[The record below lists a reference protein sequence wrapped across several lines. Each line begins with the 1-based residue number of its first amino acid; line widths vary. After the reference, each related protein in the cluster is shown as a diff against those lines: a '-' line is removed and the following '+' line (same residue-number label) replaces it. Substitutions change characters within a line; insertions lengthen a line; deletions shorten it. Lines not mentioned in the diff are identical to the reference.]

1 MYFSKR
7 LLSFIFLWK
16 DGGRLLFSFLD
27 YSNLSFNGDIKCCN
41 SVILGG
47 KYPNQKQYITALFS
61 FFLLFYLWKNQ
72 KLIADHV
79 ARFTWLPAL
88 SALFSCSCQ
97 CVSLMRA
104 LWGYQLISGKE
115 EAGDTA
121 GFG

>member
-27 YSNLSFNGDIKCCN
+27 YSNLSFNGDIKCSN

-61 FFLLFYLWKNQ
+61 FFLLFLSVEKSKANCRSCCSF
-72 KLIADHV
+72 HV
-79 ARFTWLPAL
+79 ASSSF
-88 SALFSCSCQ
+88 SA
-97 CVSLMRA
+97 V
-104 LWGYQLISGKE
+104 
-115 EAGDTA
+115 
-121 GFG
+121 